1 MDTVHDVIGGN
12 QNVKLLEGKDLQ
24 EEKYEEHK
32 NLGDGCR
39 GVNGSRSDSF
49 SEAKCDQH
57 METFVKCIKAS
68 GR

>member
-1 MDTVHDVIGGN
+1 MDTAHDVIGCN
-12 QNVKLLEGKDLQ
+12 QYGKLLEGKDLQ

-32 NLGDGCR
+32 HLGDGCR
-39 GVNGSRSDSF
+39 GVNASRSDSF

>member
-12 QNVKLLEGKDLQ
+12 QNAKLLEGKDLQ
-24 EEKYEEHK
+24 EEKYE
-32 NLGDGCR
+32 D
-39 GVNGSRSDSF
+39 GSRSDSF